1 MSGYLSAIGQGLV
14 FFPLAALLL
23 TLPYIAWNYR
33 RYGSV
38 LSLRILIVYS
48 FILYLICAYCLVIFP
63 LPSGAEA
70 AALSG
75 HRMQL
80 VPFSF
85 LADFAKEARGA
96 GSFPAAVRA
105 VVGSS
110 AFLVT
115 GFNLL
120 LTLPFGVY
128 LRYYFGC
135 GARRTLLFAFLLSL
149 FFELTQLSG
158 LYGIYPGSYR
168 LFDVDDLIVNTAGS
182 MLGYALE
189 PLAARLLPTRAQI
202 DRASMAR
209 SRHVSL
215 LRRFV
220 ALGYDGV
227 VWLVRGA
234 GRPAGF
240 VPRGGA
246 VAGLLSRAGPRPEP
260 LRQLG
265 AAVDGFWPGGLGA
278 LGWTAY
284 LSVCPMLLGG
294 QTVGHRLT
302 RLRIVEPD
310 GRPPVWYQY
319 PLRYGSLMLV
329 LGGVPRLAALAL
341 DALAALPGLPALA
354 PALLQLALMGLWMLA
369 LLFEV
374 LRMAM
379 REPLFYE
386 RFSHTRLV
394 TTIRPPRDPDSF
406 YVPEGREDS
415 ETFAT
420 TGHR

>member
-1 MSGYLSAIGQGLV
+1 M
-14 FFPLAALLL
+14 
-23 TLPYIAWNYR
+23 
-33 RYGSV
+33 
-38 LSLRILIVYS
+38 
-48 FILYLICAYCLVIFP
+48 
-63 LPSGAEA
+63 
-70 AALSG
+70 
-75 HRMQL
+75 
-80 VPFSF
+80 
-85 LADFAKEARGA
+85 
-96 GSFPAAVRA
+96 
-105 VVGSS
+105 
-110 AFLVT
+110 
-115 GFNLL
+115 
-120 LTLPFGVY
+120 
-128 LRYYFGC
+128 
-135 GARRTLLFAFLLSL
+135 LLSL
-149 FFELTQLSG
+149 
-158 LYGIYPGSYR
+158 
-168 LFDVDDLIVNTAGS
+168 
-182 MLGYALE
+182 
-189 PLAARLLPTRAQI
+189 
-202 DRASMAR
+202 
-209 SRHVSL
+209 
-215 LRRFV
+215 
-220 ALGYDGV
+220 
-227 VWLVRGA
+227 
-234 GRPAGF
+234 
-240 VPRGGA
+240 
-246 VAGLLSRAGPRPEP
+246 AGPLPEP

-329 LGGVPRLAALAL
+329 LGGVPRLATLAL

>member
-85 LADFAKEARGA
+85 LADFAREARGA

-158 LYGIYPGSYR
+158 LYGFYPRAYR
-168 LFDVDDLIVNTAGS
+168 LFDVDDLLCNTLGGLAGYLVTGWLWRILPDRDRIDEKS
-182 MLGYALE
+182 YEKGERVTFPRRCFALLVDMLF
-189 PLAARLLPTRAQI
+189 
-202 DRASMAR
+202 
-209 SRHVSL
+209 VSL
-215 LRRFV
+215 L
-220 ALGYDGV
+220 Y
-227 VWLVRGA
+227 
-234 GRPAGF
+234 
-240 VPRGGA
+240 
-246 VAGLLSRAGPRPEP
+246 GLLSIFRLPFAFPVAYLLYFGLFQWACGGKSLGKRLTKFCVVNRDGSRVLLWRNLLRYALLE
-260 LRQLG
+260 LFCYAFWGVAWVFRQLPLDSSLVG
-265 AAVDGFWPGGLGA
+265 AFLVAVWLFAGLCALLLEAAVNRSAGA
-278 LGWTAY
+278 QRDFLYGR
-284 LSVCPMLLGG
+284 LSG
-294 QTVGHRLT
+294 T
-302 RLRIVEPD
+302 RLKSTVQEK
-310 GRPPVWYQY
+310 
-319 PLRYGSLMLV
+319 
-329 LGGVPRLAALAL
+329 AAA
-341 DALAALPGLPALA
+341 
-354 PALLQLALMGLWMLA
+354 
-369 LLFEV
+369 
-374 LRMAM
+374 
-379 REPLFYE
+379 
-386 RFSHTRLV
+386 SK
-394 TTIRPPRDPDSF
+394 
-406 YVPEGREDS
+406 
-415 ETFAT
+415 
-420 TGHR
+420 

>member
-80 VPFSF
+80 VLFSF

-227 VWLVRGA
+227 VWLALGVS
-234 GRPAGF
+234 
-240 VPRGGA
+240 VS
-246 VAGLLSRAGPRPEP
+246 VLLSLAGPLPEP

-379 REPLFYE
+379 HEPLFYE

>member
-85 LADFAKEARGA
+85 LADFAKEARDA

-135 GARRTLLFAFLLSL
+135 G
-149 FFELTQLSG
+149 
-158 LYGIYPGSYR
+158 
-168 LFDVDDLIVNTAGS
+168 
-182 MLGYALE
+182 
-189 PLAARLLPTRAQI
+189 
-202 DRASMAR
+202 
-209 SRHVSL
+209 
-215 LRRFV
+215 
-220 ALGYDGV
+220 
-227 VWLVRGA
+227 
-234 GRPAGF
+234 
-240 VPRGGA
+240 
-246 VAGLLSRAGPRPEP
+246 
-260 LRQLG
+260 
-265 AAVDGFWPGGLGA
+265 PGGPCC
-278 LGWTAY
+278 
-284 LSVCPMLLGG
+284 SPFCS
-294 QTVGHRLT
+294 RC
-302 RLRIVEPD
+302 
-310 GRPPVWYQY
+310 
-319 PLRYGSLMLV
+319 
-329 LGGVPRLAALAL
+329 
-341 DALAALPGLPALA
+341 
-354 PALLQLALMGLWMLA
+354 
-369 LLFEV
+369 
-374 LRMAM
+374 
-379 REPLFYE
+379 
-386 RFSHTRLV
+386 FS
-394 TTIRPPRDPDSF
+394 S
-406 YVPEGREDS
+406 
-415 ETFAT
+415 
-420 TGHR
+420 